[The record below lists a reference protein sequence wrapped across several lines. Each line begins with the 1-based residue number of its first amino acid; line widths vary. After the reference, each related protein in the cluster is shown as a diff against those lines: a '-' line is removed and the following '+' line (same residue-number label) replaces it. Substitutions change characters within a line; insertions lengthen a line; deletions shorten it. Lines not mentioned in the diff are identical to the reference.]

1 MHTVSK
7 PTARR
12 NRLSANQYVDGILSG
27 DRIILARA
35 ITLIESDLSSDQ
47 DLASDV
53 IEGCLP
59 HSGRSRRIGIT
70 GVPGAGK
77 SALLEGL
84 GCFLTEQRRE
94 TVAIL
99 AVDPSSPISHGS
111 ILGDKTRM
119 ERLATS
125 ALAFIRPSPSR
136 GHLGGVAHRPREA
149 MLLCEAAGYNNIFVE
164 TVGVGQSETAVRSM
178 VDTLVLIVLAG
189 AGDELQCIKR
199 GILEMADMIAINK
212 ADGDNVER
220 AERARNDYAMALH
233 LWPTGNDG
241 WMPPVT
247 TCSATTRKGIESI
260 WQMILDHR
268 AHAEESGWLQRQRSE
283 QALEWMRDA
292 LLYGIEKDF
301 RSQAAGGRLEPMQ
314 QDVLQGRISPFRAA
328 RTLLA
333 RFRSGG

>member
-1 MHTVSK
+1 MHTISK
-7 PTARR
+7 PSIRR
-12 NRLSANQYVDGILSG
+12 NRLSAKQYIDGILSR
-27 DRIILARA
+27 DRTILARS
-35 ITLIESDLSSDQ
+35 ITLIESDLASDQ

-77 SALLEGL
+77 STLLEAL
-84 GCFLTEQRRE
+84 GCFLTNQRRE
-94 TVAIL
+94 TVAVL
-99 AVDPSSPISHGS
+99 AVDPSSPISRGS

-136 GHLGGVAHRPREA
+136 GHLGGVAHRTREA
-149 MLLCEAAGYNNIFVE
+149 MLLCEAAGYGNIFVE

-178 VDTLVLIVLAG
+178 VDSLVLIVLAG

-199 GILEMADMIAINK
+199 GILEMADMIAVNK
-212 ADGDNVER
+212 ADGDNTER
-220 AERARNDYAMALH
+220 AGRARNDYATVLH
-233 LWPTGNDG
+233 LWPAGNDG
-241 WMPPVT
+241 WAPPVT
-247 TCSATTRKGIESI
+247 TCSAVTHKGIDTL

-268 AHAEESGWLQRQRSE
+268 AHAEKTGWLERQRSE
-283 QALEWMRDA
+283 QALEWMRNA
-292 LLYGIEKDF
+292 LLHGIEEDF
-301 RSQAAGGRLEPMQ
+301 RSQAGCGLEQLQ
-314 QDVLQGRISPFRAA
+314 QDVLKGRISPFRAA

-333 RFRSGG
+333 RFRSGA